1 MSVIQSKRGESK
13 VQFVYNAFLL
23 ERHTYQTCA
32 RFPQRYRFSL
42 AEDMIKTAN
51 KIHKYARNINR
62 IFPKNKED
70 FEKRAALTDQ
80 ALGELDNMVTQ
91 IHLTTDLVSFK
102 KNKDYKIGRWCE
114 LVDDEIKLLKGLK
127 KSDREKKNKL

>member
-42 AEDMIKTAN
+42 AQDMIVTAN
-51 KIHKYARNINR
+51 KIHKCAREINR
-62 IFPKNKED
+62 IFPRTKED
-70 FEKRAALTDQ
+70 YGRRAELIEQ
-80 ALGELDNMVTQ
+80 ALGELDNIANQ
-91 IHLTTDLVSFK
+91 IHLTADLVSFK
-102 KNKDYKIGRWCE
+102 KNKEYKIGRWCE
-114 LVDDEIKLLKGLK
+114 LVDDEIRLLKGLR